1 RAPPRLVGY
10 EELPEYLKDNE
21 YIRGHYRVEWPIRDA
36 LLSAFSWHNETLNV
50 WTCVRAPLQSIPPIH
65 PHAPRELIKSIGQ
78 SIDLTWHR
86 VISAGIWAGSCCS
99 WRSPSPGAARRPPTT
114 PRRGS

>member
-1 RAPPRLVGY
+1 MGARSTAGEAAAARRGKKKGASTAMAPSVGGVETAGGNRRRAPLRLVGY

-50 WTCVRAPLQSIPPIH
+50 WTCVLVPSIPIQYPSVR
-65 PHAPRELIKSIGQ
+65 PSV
-78 SIDLTWHR
+78 D
-86 VISAGIWAGSCCS
+86 
-99 WRSPSPGAARRPPTT
+99 RSFH
-114 PRRGS
+114 

>member
-1 RAPPRLVGY
+1 MGARSTAGEVAAAARRGNKKRAMAPSVGSIQTAATAGGRWRLRLVGY

-50 WTCVRAPLQSIPPIH
+50 WTCVLVPSIPIQYPSVR
-65 PHAPRELIKSIGQ
+65 PSL
-78 SIDLTWHR
+78 D
-86 VISAGIWAGSCCS
+86 
-99 WRSPSPGAARRPPTT
+99 RSFH
-114 PRRGS
+114 